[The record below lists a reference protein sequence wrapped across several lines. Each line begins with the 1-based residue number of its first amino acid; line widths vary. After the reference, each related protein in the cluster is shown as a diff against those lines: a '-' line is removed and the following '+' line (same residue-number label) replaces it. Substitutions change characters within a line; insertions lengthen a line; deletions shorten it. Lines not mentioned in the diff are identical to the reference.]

1 MLVDVRTQVKMLVQQ
16 AVEAY
21 LKNEL
26 HTNKDSSIAIL
37 LGYQSLNPSIVLE
50 TVSQLLDTY
59 DVTLLLTKEWLPLQ
73 EPWNGVPFVLIEE
86 TAQQELGALLEKTSV
101 LVVPQASYSLLSKLS
116 LTIDDEDPVWIA
128 IQFQLLGKPI
138 VMANNDVEPNV
149 YQQIHAPHSVQDRL
163 QSYIRQIQTDQVKW
177 VPLNKMVKAVDE
189 QYAAYREKQSLI
201 LAKHV
206 ERAFQDGLKE
216 IEVPLKSRIT
226 PAAKDLARD
235 LKIQI
240 KQIDSSK
247 GGTL

>member
-1 MLVDVRTQVKMLVQQ
+1 MLVDVRTKVKILVQQ
-16 AVEAY
+16 VVEAY
-21 LKNEL
+21 LKDEL
-26 HTNKDSSIAIL
+26 HAKRDSPIAIL

-50 TVSQLLDTY
+50 AVTSLLDTY

-73 EPWNGVPFVLIEE
+73 APWNGVSFVLIEE
-86 TAQQELGALLEKTSV
+86 MAQQELGALIEKSAV
-101 LVVPQASYSLLSKLS
+101 LVVPQASYRMLSKLA
-116 LTIDDEDPVWIA
+116 LTMDDEDPVWVA
-128 IQFQLLGKPI
+128 LQFQLLGKPI
-138 VMANNDVEPNV
+138 VIANNGVEPNV
-149 YQQIHAPHSVQDRL
+149 YQQIHAPHSVQERL

-177 VPLNKMVKAVDE
+177 VPLNKLVKAVDE

-216 IEVPLKSRIT
+216 IEVPVKSRVT

-235 LKIQI
+235 LKIEI